1 MIQRNYYLDRLIR
14 NMWNGEIKVI
24 TGIRR
29 CGKSVLLFELF
40 DEYLRNHG
48 TDATQI
54 IKIVLDQRRY
64 YKYRNP
70 ITLCE
75 YVEQLVLGQQDKKL
89 YLFIDEVQLTAK
101 VIDQENGGIEV
112 TIYDMLNE
120 LKAYKNLD
128 VYVTGSNSK
137 GLSNDIATEFRG
149 RATQIHV
156 FPLCFEEYYS
166 FVGGDEQKALD
177 TYMLYGGMP
186 RLLSMQDDK
195 DKKDYLS
202 SLYTELYVK
211 DIVERNG
218 IEREDI
224 LNDILNFLASQI
236 SSLTNPTNI
245 ANAIA
250 SMKNEKVNP
259 ALVSNYVQD
268 IVDSFLISVAKRY
281 DVKGKTYFNYPNKY
295 YYTDIGLR
303 NARLNYRQYDPGM
316 VGIIH
321 RGEDSRLFTSDADGC
336 RKLAFGMRGVALG
349 GIVAAAGLAGRI
361 AVRLRN
367 PERLIRMVLRLES
380 LLGMRRVVDIPAIA
394 GLGMELL
401 TELALSVTLPRDERL
416 EQAVNLFAIN
426 VPNRISVS
434 RIAASCHVSPATLGR
449 LFRQEFG
456 RSPQA
461 YFRDLRMQTARGL
474 LADPAMPV
482 KHVAAQVG
490 FSDVF
495 SFSREFRKAEGI
507 SPREFR
513 RRLSEARP
521 ERNPDDRLG

>member
-1 MIQRNYYLDRLIR
+1 MAIENTPQR
-14 NMWNGEIKVI
+14 K
-24 TGIRR
+24 
-29 CGKSVLLFELF
+29 ELF
-40 DEYLRNHG
+40 DISADVICHSRSHCASWLPPE
-48 TDATQI
+48 AE
-54 IKIVLDQRRY
+54 
-64 YKYRNP
+64 
-70 ITLCE
+70 TL
-75 YVEQLVLGQQDKKL
+75 
-89 YLFIDEVQLTAK
+89 
-101 VIDQENGGIEV
+101 
-112 TIYDMLNE
+112 
-120 LKAYKNLD
+120 
-128 VYVTGSNSK
+128 
-137 GLSNDIATEFRG
+137 
-149 RATQIHV
+149 
-156 FPLCFEEYYS
+156 PLWPE
-166 FVGGDEQKALD
+166 FVGRV
-177 TYMLYGGMP
+177 TYRPGGYVAHDSYYLYAFELPLEG
-186 RLLSMQDDK
+186 
-195 DKKDYLS
+195 
-202 SLYTELYVK
+202 SLR
-211 DIVERNG
+211 IVERDTETR
-218 IEREDI
+218 I
-224 LNDILNFLASQI
+224 
-236 SSLTNPTNI
+236 
-245 ANAIA
+245 
-250 SMKNEKVNP
+250 
-259 ALVSNYVQD
+259 
-268 IVDSFLISVAKRY
+268 
-281 DVKGKTYFNYPNKY
+281 
-295 YYTDIGLR
+295 
-303 NARLNYRQYDPGM
+303 DPGM

-367 PERLIRMVLRLES
+367 PERLIRLVLRLES
-380 LLGMRRVVDIPAIA
+380 SLGMRRVADIPAIA

-401 TELALSVTLPRDERL
+401 TELALSATVPRDERL

>member
-1 MIQRNYYLDRLIR
+1 MAIENTPQR
-14 NMWNGEIKVI
+14 K
-24 TGIRR
+24 
-29 CGKSVLLFELF
+29 ELF
-40 DEYLRNHG
+40 DISADVICHSRSHCASWLPPE
-48 TDATQI
+48 AE
-54 IKIVLDQRRY
+54 
-64 YKYRNP
+64 
-70 ITLCE
+70 TL
-75 YVEQLVLGQQDKKL
+75 
-89 YLFIDEVQLTAK
+89 
-101 VIDQENGGIEV
+101 
-112 TIYDMLNE
+112 
-120 LKAYKNLD
+120 
-128 VYVTGSNSK
+128 
-137 GLSNDIATEFRG
+137 
-149 RATQIHV
+149 
-156 FPLCFEEYYS
+156 PLWPE
-166 FVGGDEQKALD
+166 FVGRV
-177 TYMLYGGMP
+177 TYRPGGYVAHDSYYLYAFELPLEG
-186 RLLSMQDDK
+186 
-195 DKKDYLS
+195 
-202 SLYTELYVK
+202 SLR
-211 DIVERNG
+211 IVERDTETR
-218 IEREDI
+218 I
-224 LNDILNFLASQI
+224 
-236 SSLTNPTNI
+236 
-245 ANAIA
+245 
-250 SMKNEKVNP
+250 
-259 ALVSNYVQD
+259 
-268 IVDSFLISVAKRY
+268 
-281 DVKGKTYFNYPNKY
+281 
-295 YYTDIGLR
+295 
-303 NARLNYRQYDPGM
+303 DPGM

-380 LLGMRRVVDIPAIA
+380 LLGMRRVADIPAIA

-513 RRLSEARP
+513 RRLSEARQ

>member
-1 MIQRNYYLDRLIR
+1 MAIENTPQR
-14 NMWNGEIKVI
+14 K
-24 TGIRR
+24 
-29 CGKSVLLFELF
+29 ELF
-40 DEYLRNHG
+40 DISADVICHSRSHCASWLPPE
-48 TDATQI
+48 AE
-54 IKIVLDQRRY
+54 
-64 YKYRNP
+64 
-70 ITLCE
+70 TL
-75 YVEQLVLGQQDKKL
+75 
-89 YLFIDEVQLTAK
+89 
-101 VIDQENGGIEV
+101 
-112 TIYDMLNE
+112 
-120 LKAYKNLD
+120 
-128 VYVTGSNSK
+128 
-137 GLSNDIATEFRG
+137 
-149 RATQIHV
+149 
-156 FPLCFEEYYS
+156 PLWPE
-166 FVGGDEQKALD
+166 FVGRV
-177 TYMLYGGMP
+177 TYRPGGYVAHDSYYLYAFELPLEG
-186 RLLSMQDDK
+186 
-195 DKKDYLS
+195 
-202 SLYTELYVK
+202 SLR
-211 DIVERNG
+211 IVERDTETR
-218 IEREDI
+218 I
-224 LNDILNFLASQI
+224 
-236 SSLTNPTNI
+236 
-245 ANAIA
+245 
-250 SMKNEKVNP
+250 
-259 ALVSNYVQD
+259 
-268 IVDSFLISVAKRY
+268 
-281 DVKGKTYFNYPNKY
+281 
-295 YYTDIGLR
+295 
-303 NARLNYRQYDPGM
+303 DPGM

-434 RIAASCHVSPATLGR
+434 RIAASCHVSPAPLGR